1 MNSEFAFV
9 LRQLVAG
16 RNLASLGTLHGGK
29 PFVSMVPYAVTSGA
43 LVIHI
48 SQLASHTRDV
58 MKSPEV
64 SILIVEAEKPDKM
77 PQMLARVTLQGR
89 ARLLDRDAKSYTA
102 ARAAYVERFPEAAS
116 LFEFSDFKLFL
127 VRPLSARI
135 IAGLGQAITITAEE
149 FKSAIST

>member
-9 LRQLVAG
+9 LRQLVAS

-29 PFVSMVPYAVTSGA
+29 PFVSMVPFAVTSGA
-43 LVIHI
+43 LVIHV

-58 MKSPEV
+58 LKNPEV
-64 SILIVEAEKPDKM
+64 SVLIVESENPGKL

-89 ARLLDRDAKSYTA
+89 ARLLDRDSKNYAP
-102 ARAAYVERFPEAAS
+102 ARTAYVERFPEAAS

-135 IAGLGQAITITAEE
+135 IAGLGQALTITAEE